1 MSPHP
6 HAFRATQG
14 RKVDLIPNL
23 KKIFS
28 SMRKYFVPLLFS
40 TIMITISVVLS
51 ILAPQWLSKLTDE
64 IVSGAASN
72 HINMDKILEYGLI
85 LVVFYGINAF
95 MAFGSGFIMNT
106 VTQLYSRDL
115 RNEIASKINRMKLK
129 YFDGHASGDILSI
142 VTNDIDTIGQ
152 SMQQSITS
160 MIQSIFMLIGVLI
173 AMFITSWQMALATL
187 ISIPLMTVLLIII
200 TKFAMPRFRKRQEE
214 IGEMNGIVEENFTG
228 QLIIKAFNAEKTKGA
243 DFDECNHRLHH
254 TMFSAQIFGGL
265 MQPMMSFISY
275 FAYAAVCL
283 TGGLLL
289 ANQAGITFG
298 TITAFMVYVN
308 LFQSPLSQIAQSMNT
323 LQMAAAAGDRV
334 FAFLEEE
341 ELEDESHKT
350 KKIDQVKGNVKF
362 DHIQF
367 GYSSD
372 KIIIPDFSI
381 DIKAGMKVAIVGPTG
396 AGKTTIV
403 NLLMRFY
410 ELNKGTIMIDGVPIQ
425 DMTRQEVRDL
435 FGMVLQDTWIF
446 NGTVRENIVYS
457 KKNVSE
463 KELEYAIHEANL
475 SHYIATLPH
484 GVDTILNE
492 ESSLSSGQKQLITIA
507 RALVENA
514 PLLILDEA
522 TSNVDTRT
530 EILIQEAMD
539 RLTKGR
545 TSFVIAHRLSTI
557 KNADLI
563 LVMNEGNII
572 EQGTHESLMEKDGF
586 YASLYLSQF
595 ENAE

>member
-1 MSPHP
+1 MNPHP
-6 HAFRATQG
+6 HSFHAVQG
-14 RKVDLIPNL
+14 KKVALMPNL
-23 KKIFS
+23 KKLFA
-28 SMRKYFVPLLFS
+28 SMRKYLVPILVS

-64 IVSGAASN
+64 IVSGVAVN
-72 HINMDKILEYGLI
+72 HVNMDKILEYGI
-85 LVVFYGINAF
+85 LLVIFYSINAL

-129 YFDGHASGDILSI
+129 YFDSHASGDILSI

-160 MIQSIFMLIGVLI
+160 MIQSVFMIVGVLI

-187 ISIPLMTVLLIII
+187 VSIPLMTILLIIV

-214 IGEMNGIVEENFTG
+214 IGEMNGIVEENYTG
-228 QLIIKAFNAEKTKGA
+228 QLVIKVFHAENTKGA
-243 DFDECNHRLHH
+243 EFDACNHRLHH
-254 TMFSAQIFGGL
+254 TMFTAQIFGGL

-289 ANQAGITFG
+289 VNHAGITFG

-308 LFQSPLSQIAQSMNT
+308 LFQNPLSQIAQAMNT
-323 LQMAAAAGDRV
+323 LQMAAAAGERV
-334 FAFLEEE
+334 FTFLEEE
-341 ELEDESHKT
+341 ELEDESDKT
-350 KKIDQVKGNVKF
+350 KHISQVKGDVKF

-367 GYSSD
+367 GYVPD
-372 KIIIPDFSI
+372 KIIIPDFSV
-381 DIKAGMKVAIVGPTG
+381 DIQAGMKVAIVGPTG

-410 ELNKGTIMIDGVPIQ
+410 ELNQGTITIDGVPIQ
-425 DMTRQEVRDL
+425 KMTRHEVREL

-446 NGTVRENIVYS
+446 DGTVRENIVYS
-457 KKNVSE
+457 KQNVSE
-463 KELEYAIHEANL
+463 EQLQHAIHEANL
-475 SHYIATLPH
+475 SHYISTLPH
-484 GVDTILNE
+484 GLDTILTE
-492 ESSLSSGQKQLITIA
+492 ESSLSAGQRQLITIA

-539 RLTKGR
+539 RLTKNR

-572 EQGTHESLMEKDGF
+572 EQGNHESLMAEKGF